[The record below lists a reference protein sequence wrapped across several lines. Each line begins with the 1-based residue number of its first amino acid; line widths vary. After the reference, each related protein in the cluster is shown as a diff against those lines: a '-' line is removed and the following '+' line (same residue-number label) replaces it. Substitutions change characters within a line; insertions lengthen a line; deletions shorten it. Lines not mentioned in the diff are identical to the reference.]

1 MAHKDDHL
9 VELELINQVH
19 KLSDLITLLKA
30 HVILAE
36 TMECQLAFIL
46 NQNFGW
52 IAHKFATGELDFV

>member
-46 NQNFGW
+46 NQNLGW